1 MRAFYFGACVFK
13 VVELESECWRGSG
26 PVDANEGVG
35 LYAAAGRGEERKE
48 GGKEGGREGG
58 EKEGGSR
65 PSFTT
70 WFNLEWTRATFAIL
84 LRLPNSLQTIIVA
97 HGAVFWIT
105 LPKCN

>member
-48 GGKEGGREGG
+48 GGKGERRREGAALHSPH
-58 EKEGGSR
+58 GSTSSGLA
-65 PSFTT
+65 PLSQSYYDSQ
-70 WFNLEWTRATFAIL
+70 TRCK
-84 LRLPNSLQTIIVA
+84 P
-97 HGAVFWIT
+97 
-105 LPKCN
+105 